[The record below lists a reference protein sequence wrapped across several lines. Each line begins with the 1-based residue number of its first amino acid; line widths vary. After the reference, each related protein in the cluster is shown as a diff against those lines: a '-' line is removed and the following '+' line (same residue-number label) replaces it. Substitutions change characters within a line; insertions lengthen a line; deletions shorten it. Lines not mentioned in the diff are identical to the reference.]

1 MLLVPLRG
9 RECSDGR
16 GQRRSA
22 MCGTGP
28 DYDWVEDDDEER
40 PSWLGRFLN
49 LIPGP
54 FARILFPI
62 LALLLFLIIARAILK
77 N

>member
-1 MLLVPLRG
+1 
-9 RECSDGR
+9 
-16 GQRRSA
+16 